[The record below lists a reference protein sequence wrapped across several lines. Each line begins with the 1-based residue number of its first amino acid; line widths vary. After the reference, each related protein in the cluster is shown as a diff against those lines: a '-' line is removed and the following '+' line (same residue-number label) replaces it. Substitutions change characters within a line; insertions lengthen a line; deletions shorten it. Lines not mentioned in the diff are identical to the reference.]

1 VALDAVEHLARRTEA
16 EARAAAQA
24 VAVAEQRLEQ
34 ARAGSGRA
42 AELETELAAAER
54 DLADWA
60 RLAADLGRDGLQAA
74 LIDAAIP
81 ELAEHCNSLL
91 HEAFGPRFTVDLR
104 TQRLDAKGK
113 REIESLD
120 VIVIDTERGREA
132 PAETLSGGERVIV
145 QEALSLAL
153 TALAC
158 RTAGLEDVDLIR
170 DETGAAL
177 DPEKAA
183 QYVRMLRRAADLI
196 GARHILFVSHNPD
209 VHDLADARIEIGAP
223 S

>member
-1 VALDAVEHLARRTEA
+1 VARESSERATALEA
-16 EARAAAQA
+16 
-24 VAVAEQRLEQ
+24 
-34 ARAGSGRA
+34 
-42 AELETELAAAER
+42 ELAAAEL
-54 DLADWA
+54 DLADWN

-74 LIDAAIP
+74 IIDAAIP
-81 ELAEHCNSLL
+81 ELNEHCNSLL

-145 QEALSLAL
+145 QEALSLGL
-153 TALAC
+153 TAVAC
-158 RTAGLEDVDLIR
+158 RAAGLTDVDLVR

-209 VHDLADARIEIGAP
+209 VQELADAKVELGAP